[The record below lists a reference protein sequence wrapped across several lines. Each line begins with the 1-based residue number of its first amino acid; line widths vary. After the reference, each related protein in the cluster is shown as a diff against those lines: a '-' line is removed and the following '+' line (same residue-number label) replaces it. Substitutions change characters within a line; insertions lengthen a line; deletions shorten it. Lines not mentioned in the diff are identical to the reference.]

1 MDHVVNSLEKKKNC
15 SMEEYMAR
23 LSESIAASST
33 SWDRERTREQAEI
46 DGAMQLLREDGVPST
61 SDMFFLATDLFK
73 DSVTRRVF
81 KNLLTSEERM
91 AWLTYQMNRN
101 NK

>member
-1 MDHVVNSLEKKKNC
+1 MDNVVNNPKNKKTC
-15 SMEEYMAR
+15 SVGENMAR

-61 SDMFFLATDLFK
+61 SDMFFLAMVLFK
-73 DSVTRRVF
+73 DSVTGGVQE
-81 KNLLTSEERM
+81 S
-91 AWLTYQMNRN
+91 ADS
-101 NK
+101 